1 MIAAI
6 LFVVSLAALG
16 QFGLY
21 YWRAIVAGVAAQPLS
36 DRVRTAAGLASASV
50 SAADFHAVMSLHD
63 LAPRLKDD
71 NGGLWFLRMYY
82 GAVATLGR
90 LAGHSLPRLAAWTQR
105 EMTTCSRYVAVL
117 VDQRLESN
125 MACAAEARSS

>member
-6 LFVVSLAALG
+6 LFTVSLAALG

-21 YWRAIVAGVAAQPLS
+21 YWRAIVAGVATQPLS

-50 SAADFHAVMSLHD
+50 AATDFHAVMSLHE
-63 LAPRLKDD
+63 LAPRMKDD
-71 NGGLWFLRMYY
+71 NGSLWFLRAYY
-82 GAVATLGR
+82 GVVAILGR

-117 VDQRLESN
+117 VDQRLEHN